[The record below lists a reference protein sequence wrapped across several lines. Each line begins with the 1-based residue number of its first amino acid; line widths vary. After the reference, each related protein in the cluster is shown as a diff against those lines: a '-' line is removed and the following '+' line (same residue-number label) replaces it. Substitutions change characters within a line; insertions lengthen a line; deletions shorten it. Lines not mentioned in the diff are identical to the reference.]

1 MRIIDA
7 TDRRYSDGEKLAYH
21 HSHIIQVVKGIHE
34 KEADEFEAIEQPA
47 YIAHKIQTIVY

>member
-21 HSHIIQVVKGIHE
+21 DSHIIQVVKGIHE